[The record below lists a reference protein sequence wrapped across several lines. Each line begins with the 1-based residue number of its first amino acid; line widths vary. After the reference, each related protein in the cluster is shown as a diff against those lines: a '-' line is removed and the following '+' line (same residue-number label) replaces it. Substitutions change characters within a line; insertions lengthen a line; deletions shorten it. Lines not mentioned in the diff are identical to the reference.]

1 MAFSGWNNNLSY
13 NIIWLEQRKLV
24 VIRGALAEVVNETV
38 MLCFS
43 FLDAVGVTLHPNG
56 YKV

>member
-1 MAFSGWNNNLSY
+1 MAFSGWNNNPSY
-13 NIIWLEQRKLV
+13 NIICLEQRKLV
-24 VIRGALAEVVNETV
+24 VIPGALAEVVNETV
-38 MLCFS
+38 MLCFC